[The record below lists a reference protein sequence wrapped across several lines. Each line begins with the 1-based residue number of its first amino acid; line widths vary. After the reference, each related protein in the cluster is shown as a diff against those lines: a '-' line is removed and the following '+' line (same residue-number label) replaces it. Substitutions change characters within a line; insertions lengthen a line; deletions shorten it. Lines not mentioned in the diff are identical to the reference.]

1 VVKLIRRS
9 CWLRAAF
16 GLCIGALFSTISI
29 SDANAQRR
37 AYQAPREFEELLV
50 IRKPG
55 AAPHAL
61 RADCAALG
69 AEEVGDNPKLR
80 MHRIR
85 VPKHRLEAV
94 KRHLERRAD
103 VEGVEENR
111 RFEPESIPDDP
122 LFSSQWHLPLIGAD
136 RAWDQQPAGA
146 PIVIAILDTGI
157 DLDHP
162 DLAGQLVPG
171 SNTFDG
177 GSYEDY
183 HGHGTRVAGVA
194 GATAFNAEGVAS
206 VAWNARIM
214 PIRVT
219 ADSGSAFSS
228 TLANAL
234 VWAADNG
241 ARVANMSFQSV
252 AGSSTIQA
260 AARYFVEQ
268 GGVVFAGAG
277 NLGREEPIPETS
289 WIISVS
295 GTDQGDQLAS
305 FSSWGDY
312 IDVAAPGRSIKSTTL
327 GGGYGS
333 QSGTSFAG
341 PVAAGV
347 AALVLAVNP
356 ALSGAEVES
365 VLEHSAVDLGDPG
378 WDPRFGHGRVNA
390 AAAVYAAWAVSL
402 GLPFQCNDGLDN
414 DGDGLADWPEDPD
427 CERAFD
433 YTESPVTWA
442 CGLGF
447 ELALILPL
455 VRRRLRF
462 LGRLSRTG

>member
-1 VVKLIRRS
+1 VLKLICGS
-9 CWLRAAF
+9 CWLRAVLVLA
-16 GLCIGALFSTISI
+16 IGALSSTISI
-29 SDANAQRR
+29 SDATAQRR
-37 AYQAPREFEELLV
+37 ARKAPREFEELLV

-61 RADCAALG
+61 RADCAELE
-69 AEEVGDNPKLR
+69 AEEIGDNPKLR

-85 VPKHRLEAV
+85 VPRHRLEAV

-103 VEGVEENR
+103 VEGVEENQ

-162 DLAGQLVPG
+162 DLAGQLLPG
-171 SNTFDG
+171 TNTYDG

-194 GATAFNAEGVAS
+194 GAVAFNGEGVAS

-234 VWAADNG
+234 VWAADHG

-260 AARYFVEQ
+260 AAQYFVEQ

-277 NLGREEPIPETS
+277 NLRREESLPETP

-295 GTDQGDQLAS
+295 GTDPSDQLGS
-305 FSSWGDY
+305 FSSWGNY
-312 IDVAAPGRSIKSTTL
+312 IDVAAPGQSIQSTTR

-347 AALVLAVNP
+347 AALVLRVDP
-356 ALSGAEVES
+356 SFTPSEVETL
-365 VLEHSAVDLGDPG
+365 LEMTAVDLGDPG
-378 WDPRFGHGRVNA
+378 WDTRFGHGRVDA
-390 AAAVYAAWAVSL
+390 AGAVDAAIALSAGEPMRCS
-402 GLPFQCNDGLDN
+402 DGEDN
-414 DGDGLADWPEDPD
+414 DGDGFADWPYDPQ
-427 CERAFD
+427 CTSAFD
-433 YTESPVTWA
+433 HTEGAAA

-462 LGRLSRTG
+462 LGRLPRTG

>member
-1 VVKLIRRS
+1 MSKLASRS
-9 CWLRAAF
+9 SWSRAVLILSVGAF
-16 GLCIGALFSTISI
+16 FSTLY
-29 SDANAQRR
+29 AGEATAQQRGR
-37 AYQAPREFEELLV
+37 KAPREFEELLV
-50 IRKPG
+50 MRKKG
-55 AAPHAL
+55 VAPHAL
-61 RADCAALG
+61 RADCAELE
-69 AEEVGDNPKLR
+69 AEEIEENPKLR

-85 VPKHRLEAV
+85 VPKRRLEAV
-94 KRHLERRAD
+94 KRRLAKRDD
-103 VEGVEENR
+103 VEVVEENR

-122 LFSSQWHLPLIGAD
+122 LYDSQWHLQMISAD
-136 RAWDQQPAGA
+136 VAWDMVPLG
-146 PIVIAILDTGI
+146 PPVVIAILDTGI
-157 DLDHP
+157 DTDHP
-162 DLAGQLVPG
+162 DLASQLLPG
-171 SNTFDG
+171 TNTYDG
-177 GSYEDY
+177 GSYEDE

-194 GATAFNAEGVAS
+194 GAVAFNSEGVAS

-219 ADSGSAFSS
+219 ADSGWAFSS

-260 AARYFVEQ
+260 AAQYFVEQ

-295 GTDQGDQLAS
+295 GTDQGDQLAG

-312 IDVAAPGRSIKSTTL
+312 IDVAAPGQSIKSTKL

-365 VLEHSAVDLGDPG
+365 VLEVSAVDLGDPG
-378 WDPRFGHGRVNA
+378 WDPRFGHGRVDA
-390 AAAVYAAWAVSL
+390 FGAVYAAWALTAGV
-402 GLPFQCNDGLDN
+402 PVQCSDGLDN
-414 DGDGLADWPEDPD
+414 DADGLADWPEDPD
-427 CERAFD
+427 CQRAFD
-433 YTESPVTWA
+433 YTESPMA

-447 ELALILPL
+447 ELALLLPL

-462 LGRLSRTG
+462 LGRLPRTG

>member
-69 AEEVGDNPKLR
+69 AEGVGDNPKLR

-94 KRHLERRAD
+94 KRHLERHAD

-194 GATAFNAEGVAS
+194 GAVAFNAEGVAS

-219 ADSGSAFSS
+219 ADSGSGGLERAHHADPGDRR
-228 TLANAL
+228 LRLGLL
-234 VWAADNG
+234 VH
-241 ARVANMSFQSV
+241 
-252 AGSSTIQA
+252 
-260 AARYFVEQ
+260 
-268 GGVVFAGAG
+268 
-277 NLGREEPIPETS
+277 
-289 WIISVS
+289 
-295 GTDQGDQLAS
+295 
-305 FSSWGDY
+305 
-312 IDVAAPGRSIKSTTL
+312 PGQRPGL
-327 GGGYGS
+327 GGGQRRPRG
-333 QSGTSFAG
+333 QHELPERGRQQHHPGGRPVLRRAG
-341 PVAAGV
+341 
-347 AALVLAVNP
+347 
-356 ALSGAEVES
+356 
-365 VLEHSAVDLGDPG
+365 
-378 WDPRFGHGRVNA
+378 W
-390 AAAVYAAWAVSL
+390 
-402 GLPFQCNDGLDN
+402 
-414 DGDGLADWPEDPD
+414 
-427 CERAFD
+427 
-433 YTESPVTWA
+433 
-442 CGLGF
+442 
-447 ELALILPL
+447 
-455 VRRRLRF
+455 RRLR
-462 LGRLSRTG
+462 GRRQPGP

>member
-1 VVKLIRRS
+1 MLKLVWQS
-9 CWLRAAF
+9 SWSRAAVV
-16 GLCIGALFSTISI
+16 LALGAFVSTLSAG
-29 SDANAQRR
+29 DAGAQQRGR
-37 AYQAPREFEELLV
+37 KAPREFEELLV
-50 IRKPG
+50 MRKKG
-55 AAPHAL
+55 KAPHSL
-61 RADCAALG
+61 RADYAAQE

-94 KRHLERRAD
+94 KRRLAKRSD
-103 VEGVEENR
+103 VEVVEENR

-122 LFSSQWHLPLIGAD
+122 LYDSQWHLQMISAD
-136 RAWDQQPAGA
+136 WAWDMVPEGP

-157 DLDHP
+157 DMDHP
-162 DLAGQLVPG
+162 DLADQLLPG
-171 SNTFDG
+171 TNTYDG
-177 GSYEDY
+177 GSYEDA

-194 GATAFNAEGVAS
+194 GAIAFNTEGVAS

-260 AARYFVEQ
+260 AAQYFVEQ

-295 GTDQGDQLAS
+295 GTDQADQLAG

-312 IDVAAPGRSIKSTTL
+312 IDVAAPGQSIKSTKL

-365 VLEHSAVDLGDPG
+365 VLELSSVDLGDPG
-378 WDPRFGHGRVNA
+378 WDPRFGHGRVDA
-390 AAAVYAAWAVSL
+390 LEAVAAAWALSSGIPV
-402 GLPFQCNDGLDN
+402 QCNDGLDN
-414 DGDGLADWPEDPD
+414 DDDGLTDYPEDPD
-427 CERAFD
+427 CQRAFD
-433 YTESPVTWA
+433 YTESPAA

-447 ELALILPL
+447 ELALLLPL

-462 LGRLSRTG
+462 LGRLPRTG

>member
-1 VVKLIRRS
+1 MLKLIRRS

-16 GLCIGALFSTISI
+16 GLCIGALFSTLSI

-37 AYQAPREFEELLV
+37 THQAPREFEELLV
-50 IRKPG
+50 IRKQG

-61 RADCAALG
+61 RADCAELE
-69 AEEVGDNPKLR
+69 AEEIGDNPKLR

-94 KRHLERRAD
+94 KRRLAKRGD
-103 VEGVEENR
+103 VQVVEENR
-111 RFEPESIPDDP
+111 RFELESIPDDP
-122 LFSSQWHLPLIGAD
+122 LYDSQWHLQMISAEV
-136 RAWDQQPAGA
+136 AWDMVPEGP

-157 DLDHP
+157 DMDHP
-162 DLAGQLVPG
+162 DLADHLLPG
-171 SNTFDG
+171 TNTYDG
-177 GSYEDY
+177 GSYEDV

-194 GATAFNAEGVAS
+194 GAVAFNSEGVAS

-260 AARYFVEQ
+260 AAQYFVEQ

-295 GTDQGDQLAS
+295 GTDQGDQLAG

-312 IDVAAPGRSIKSTTL
+312 IDVAAPGQSIKSTTR

-341 PVAAGV
+341 PIAAGV

-365 VLEHSAVDLGDPG
+365 VLELSAADLGDPG
-378 WDPRFGHGRVNA
+378 WDPRFGHGRVDA
-390 AAAVYAAWAVSL
+390 VGAVYAAWALTAGV
-402 GLPFQCNDGLDN
+402 PVQCSDGLDN
-414 DGDGLADWPEDPD
+414 DADGLADWPEDPD

-433 YTESPVTWA
+433 YTESPVA

-447 ELALILPL
+447 ELALLLPL

-462 LGRLSRTG
+462 LGRLPRTG